1 MAAADVIDDSKC
13 VAWYEFSDDQGAASI
28 SDMSGSGNTGTLSTT
43 DAWAGPGTFTY
54 GTSTLKFDKAGTCN
68 LYAPQ
73 DSTNFLC
80 SGLTVTNG
88 TTLTIDTTNDMKC
101 YGLLVNSGSVTT
113 DNNVHYVNNAMPIV
127 DASSDLTF
135 GGKIFYYVGAGIVSG
150 AATTYDTLRP
160 AGTADVYMQ
169 GDFVATTIFPQDTSV
184 LHFNGYKGIGRE
196 IQNYG
201 GGDIVM
207 EAGSALSFTATDGFE
222 TSHGSNVT
230 PTFIASGEAA
240 AKFYQD
246 GGNNWLEIPKGGAT
260 DFGAD
265 SWSVAYWM
273 KWDSTTVSDASIYEQ
288 YSVSNM
294 DSPDSAWPGY
304 RFGIKDDSTLN
315 RIDINTQAS
324 ADTGAEERGNQNL
337 NHDQWYHVTV
347 VCSGSGE
354 MDVYQYVD
362 GVMTNSRS
370 NLYSGSLTNDK
381 TVKVGGSYTG
391 SSQSLVG
398 SIADIRFYKTALT
411 SGNTV
416 TLAAINPATEV
427 SGTYADPDNDLAA
440 TVWLKLGAT
449 ASGTL
454 DLTSYGT
461 SGTSYNATV
470 GQAGTPAHVVKSG
483 FVTVTGA
490 AGFNSINRIYPA
502 GVTLQNT
509 YMSGSADIVVGQ
521 IYRQG
526 TGLMAHA
533 GQTFTTKGTVV
544 LD

>member
-1 MAAADVIDDSKC
+1 
-13 VAWYEFSDDQGAASI
+13 
-28 SDMSGSGNTGTLSTT
+28 
-43 DAWAGPGTFTY
+43 
-54 GTSTLKFDKAGTCN
+54 
-68 LYAPQ
+68 
-73 DSTNFLC
+73 
-80 SGLTVTNG
+80 
-88 TTLTIDTTNDMKC
+88 
-101 YGLLVNSGSVTT
+101 
-113 DNNVHYVNNAMPIV
+113 
-127 DASSDLTF
+127 
-135 GGKIFYYVGAGIVSG
+135 
-150 AATTYDTLRP
+150 
-160 AGTADVYMQ
+160 
-169 GDFVATTIFPQDTSV
+169 
-184 LHFNGYKGIGRE
+184 
-196 IQNYG
+196 
-201 GGDIVM
+201 
-207 EAGSALSFTATDGFE
+207 
-222 TSHGSNVT
+222 
-230 PTFIASGEAA
+230 
-240 AKFYQD
+240 
-246 GGNNWLEIPKGGAT
+246 
-260 DFGAD
+260 
-265 SWSVAYWM
+265 
-273 KWDSTTVSDASIYEQ
+273 
-288 YSVSNM
+288 
-294 DSPDSAWPGY
+294 
-304 RFGIKDDSTLN
+304 
-315 RIDINTQAS
+315 
-324 ADTGAEERGNQNL
+324 
-337 NHDQWYHVTV
+337 
-347 VCSGSGE
+347 
-354 MDVYQYVD
+354 
-362 GVMTNSRS
+362 MTNSRS